1 MTFCVVHLPYKV
13 EESARK
19 MQIVVA
25 TGRLSG
31 CFLSTFTNLELDI
44 DDEHHAVHFLLTPP
58 HFHYLVSNVRSK
70 DELPGAMCVL
80 CRES

>member
-1 MTFCVVHLPYKV
+1 MTFCVLHLPYKV

-31 CFLSTFTNLELDI
+31 CFLSTFTNLELDMNI
-44 DDEHHAVHFLLTPP
+44 THFLLTPP
-58 HFHYLVSNVRSK
+58 YFHYLVSNVRSK